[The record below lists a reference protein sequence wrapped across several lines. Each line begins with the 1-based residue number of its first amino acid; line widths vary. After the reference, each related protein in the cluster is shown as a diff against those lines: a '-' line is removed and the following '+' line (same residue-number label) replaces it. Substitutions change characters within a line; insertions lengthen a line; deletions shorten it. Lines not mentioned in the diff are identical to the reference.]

1 MEEVQNEFSLVGIED
16 KSASENIVKPAL
28 STWQSVWRRLR
39 KNKLAV
45 VSLIFLVL
53 VMLYALISV
62 PVVSQNS
69 ANDFNTNAGSK
80 YKNLP
85 PKSGLPIPGWDGKT
99 TTPGS
104 VDATDVY
111 EKNGV
116 DQNYLLGTDNLGRS
130 VAKRVTV
137 GLRISLFIAIVA
149 TAIDL
154 LIGVSYG
161 LVSGWLGG
169 WVDTTMQRVIEV
181 ISAIPNLV
189 VVTLLAMLFGSS
201 IWSIILAI
209 ALTSWTGMARQV
221 RNLTLTY
228 KERDFVLAAKTLGES
243 GPKIALKHLVPNMS
257 GTIIVQIMMTI
268 PAAIMFEA
276 VLSAINLGVKA
287 PTASLGTL
295 ITDGQ
300 NMLQY
305 YPYQILIPSIV
316 LVLVSLAFI
325 LLGDGLRDAFDPKM
339 ADE

>member
-28 STWQSVWRRLR
+28 STWQSVWHRLR

-45 VSLIFLVL
+45 VSLVFLVL
-53 VMLYALISV
+53 VMLYALIST
-62 PVVSQNS
+62 PIVSQNS
-69 ANDFNTNAGSK
+69 ANQFDTNTSK

-85 PKSGLPIPGWDGKT
+85 PKSGLPIPGWDGKMT
-99 TTPGS
+99 SPGATES
-104 VDATDVY
+104 VDIY

-161 LVSGWLGG
+161 LVSGWVGG
-169 WVDTTMQRVIEV
+169 WVDTIMQRIIEV

-305 YPYQILIPSIV
+305 YPYQILIPSVV

>member
-28 STWQSVWRRLR
+28 STWQSVWHRLR

-45 VSLIFLVL
+45 VSLVFLVL
-53 VMLYALISV
+53 VMLYALISI
-62 PVVSQNS
+62 PLVSQNA
-69 ANDFNTNAGSK
+69 ANQFDTGTAK

-85 PKSGLPIPGWDGKT
+85 PKSGLPIPGWDGNM
-99 TTPGS
+99 TTPGATES
-104 VDATDVY
+104 VDVY
-111 EKNGV
+111 AKNDV
-116 DQNYLLGTDNLGRS
+116 DQNFILGTDNLGRS

-169 WVDTTMQRVIEV
+169 WVDTVLQRVIEV

-201 IWSIILAI
+201 MWSIILAI

-268 PAAIMFEA
+268 PSAIMFEA

-287 PTASLGTL
+287 PTSSLGTL

-305 YPYQILIPSIV
+305 YPYQILIPSAV
-316 LVLVSLAFI
+316 LILVSLAFI

>member
-28 STWQSVWRRLR
+28 STWQSVWHRLR

-45 VSLIFLVL
+45 VSLVFLVL
-53 VMLYALISV
+53 VMLYALISI
-62 PVVSQNS
+62 PLVSQNS
-69 ANDFNTNAGSK
+69 ANQFDTGTAK

-85 PKSGLPIPGWDGKT
+85 PRSGLPIPGWDGNM
-99 TTPGS
+99 TTPGATAS
-104 VDATDVY
+104 VDVY
-111 EKNGV
+111 AKNDV
-116 DQNYLLGTDNLGRS
+116 DQNFILGTDNLGRS

-154 LIGVSYG
+154 LIGVGYG
-161 LVSGWLGG
+161 LISGWLGG
-169 WVDTTMQRVIEV
+169 WVDTVLQRVIEV

-201 IWSIILAI
+201 MWSIILAI

-268 PAAIMFEA
+268 PSAIMFEA

-305 YPYQILIPSIV
+305 YPYQILIPSVV

>member
-1 MEEVQNEFSLVGIED
+1 MEEVQNEFSLVGIKD
-16 KSASENIVKPAL
+16 KAASETIVKPTL
-28 STWQSVWRRLR
+28 STWQSVWHRLR

-45 VSLIFLVL
+45 VSLFFLIFV
-53 VMLYALISV
+53 VLYALIST
-62 PVVSQNS
+62 PLVSQNS
-69 ANDFNTNAGSK
+69 ANQFNTNSSK

-85 PKSGLPIPGWDGKT
+85 PKSGLPIPGWDGKIKQ
-99 TTPGS
+99 PGS
-104 VDATDVY
+104 SESTDVY
-111 EKNGV
+111 DQNGV
-116 DQNYLLGTDNLGRS
+116 DKNYILGTDNLGRS

-137 GLRISLFIAIVA
+137 GLRISLFVAIAA

-161 LVSGWLGG
+161 LFSGWMGG
-169 WVDTTMQRVIEV
+169 WIDTIMQRIIEV

-209 ALTSWTGMARQV
+209 ALTNWTGMARQV

-243 GPKIALKHLVPNMS
+243 GPKIATKHLVPNMS
-257 GTIIVQIMMTI
+257 GTIIVQIMMTV

-305 YPYQILIPSIV
+305 YPYQILIPS
-316 LVLVSLAFI
+316 LVLIFVSLAFI

>member
-28 STWQSVWRRLR
+28 STWQSVWHRLR

-45 VSLIFLVL
+45 VSLAFLVL
-53 VMLYALISV
+53 VMLYALISI
-62 PVVSQNS
+62 PLVSQNS
-69 ANDFNTNAGSK
+69 ANQFDTGTAK

-85 PKSGLPIPGWDGKT
+85 PKSGLPIPGWNGNM
-99 TTPGS
+99 TTPGAAES
-104 VDATDVY
+104 VDVY
-111 EKNGV
+111 AKNDV
-116 DQNYLLGTDNLGRS
+116 DQNFILGTDNLGRS

-154 LIGVSYG
+154 LIGVGYG
-161 LVSGWLGG
+161 LISGWLGG
-169 WVDTTMQRVIEV
+169 WVDTVLQRVIEV

-201 IWSIILAI
+201 MWSIILAI